1 MVRLDPL
8 PAKLLSSCD
17 HIQDS
22 SEMACA
28 RMRFMAY
35 PTSDTVHDLA
45 PANPSSACTA
55 PADHNGFV
63 IHAPGIDREEI
74 LERVRTNAAKRS
86 PLPHPAAV
94 IGRAHLQEERQAILQ
109 SLKDL
114 QHSMRD
120 CGLVDSHRKGL
131 LGRVDLHI
139 KRAVRKLFQRHLLQQ
154 HRVHLKLMK
163 FLGRVLDYLETEDRV
178 IRLRLDRCEQTY
190 AQAVCALSNRP
201 ESSGYPSSA
210 TPSARA
216 AACEIST

>member
-63 IHAPGIDREEI
+63 IHAPGIDREAS
-74 LERVRTNAAKRS
+74 LERVRTNASKRS
-86 PLPHPAAV
+86 ALTHPAAV
-94 IGRAHLQEERQAILQ
+94 IGRAHLEEERRAVLQALTNLQ
-109 SLKDL
+109 TSV
-114 QHSMRD
+114 RR
-120 CGLVDSHRKGL
+120 CGL
-131 LGRVDLHI
+131 
-139 KRAVRKLFQRHLLQQ
+139 
-154 HRVHLKLMK
+154 
-163 FLGRVLDYLETEDRV
+163 
-178 IRLRLDRCEQTY
+178 
-190 AQAVCALSNRP
+190 
-201 ESSGYPSSA
+201 
-210 TPSARA
+210 
-216 AACEIST
+216 